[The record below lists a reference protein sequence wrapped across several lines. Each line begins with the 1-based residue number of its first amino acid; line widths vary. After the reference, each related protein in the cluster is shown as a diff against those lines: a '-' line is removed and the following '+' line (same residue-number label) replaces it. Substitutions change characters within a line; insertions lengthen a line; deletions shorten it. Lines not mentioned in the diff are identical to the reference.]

1 MECTS
6 SSAGARR
13 SATRAGA
20 LGDLSQLPG
29 KRIAHVDG
37 ASLFVLCGD
46 VAHPARDRERMRVD
60 RKAQPQPVL
69 HGGEQPL
76 RQFLRAVHRDLPGAV
91 MQGGIGKA
99 LQQRCAV
106 GRNIGAFRHRQRR
119 RRVEHHLSGKRCK
132 ANVGHG
138 GRDGLMAGEI
148 AEIGQRRVAGVEQ
161 PQFHVLERR
170 HIRDH
175 LHACGREI
183 RPSGRKAIFDDPLRE
198 WLGHHRPR
206 VGHAERG
213 GNL

>member
-1 MECTS
+1 MRGSLPRVPKIECTS

-13 SATRAGA
+13 SATGPARSAIVG
-20 LGDLSQLPG
+20 QFPG

-46 VAHPARDRERMRVD
+46 VAHPAGYRERMRVD

-106 GRNIGAFRHRQRR
+106 GREIGAFRHRQRR
-119 RRVEHHLSGKRCK
+119 RRVLHHLSGKRCK

-138 GRDGLMAGEI
+138 GSDGLMAGEI

-170 HIRDH
+170 HIR
-175 LHACGREI
+175 
-183 RPSGRKAIFDDPLRE
+183 
-198 WLGHHRPR
+198 
-206 VGHAERG
+206 
-213 GNL
+213 